1 MKTVDSLGRAL
12 ATDLPPAG
20 QIQSFEPSS
29 SHNKKEADALH
40 LLLFYGAGDEARTRY
55 LHLGKVALYRMSYTR
70 GTREIIPHFS
80 HLSIVLCAFFRFFL
94 SRVFFRCYDISV
106 AVGSVSKGSVS
117 SASVWAGTVVSSG
130 SVGSVEACVGSG
142 SWAGWYLGPASGY
155 AE

>member
-1 MKTVDSLGRAL
+1 MVVSLGQAL
-12 ATDLPPAG
+12 AADLPPAG

-29 SHNKKEADALH
+29 WHNKKEADALH

-80 HLSIVLCAFFRFFL
+80 HLSIALCAFFQFFSLVFL
-94 SRVFFRCYDISV
+94 SQNQGVC
-106 AVGSVSKGSVS
+106 ATVGSVSKCSVS
-117 SASVWAGTVVSSG
+117 NVSDWSGTVVSSG
-130 SVGSVEACVGSG
+130 SVGSVGACVGSG
-142 SWAGWYLGPASGY
+142 SWTGWYLGPASGY